1 MAISVLAF
9 CSLYR
14 LIWSK
19 SLTKQ
24 DHLINFIFDI
34 RTAHTISYHLINCKI
49 RKRRKSELLLICFIS
64 VKFLLW
70 YPSRNTEST
79 NLIKLAVN
87 LSKRYSSDKRSWYI
101 ICMERYY
108 VGSVHDST
116 VFLVAFSLD
125 LSLLFSLKVILICFP
140 VFIVKCYSREVS
152 FRDQFSWLKFCIIS
166 WMQLYIFCESTY

>member
-1 MAISVLAF
+1 MVQKLNKTRP
-9 CSLYR
+9 L
-14 LIWSK
+14 SK
-19 SLTKQ
+19 FHSWHSYSSYNQLSFDKLQ
-24 DHLINFIFDI
+24 NQKKEKVRVVIN
-34 RTAHTISYHLINCKI
+34 
-49 RKRRKSELLLICFIS
+49 CFIS

-108 VGSVHDST
+108 VGSVHDSM